1 MIDMPVRMIPKM
13 VGQDVPSILFCP
25 VCSECGAV
33 IMHEVDYREEP
44 EDRFAVIEPWLTGK
58 RHEIYPAMC
67 PKCGV
72 VFEAV
77 KMYKELPYK
86 GY

>member
-1 MIDMPVRMIPKM
+1 MSGRVRQIPKM

-33 IMHEVDYREEP
+33 IMREVEYEETADP
-44 EDRFAVIEPWLTGK
+44 LWCEVCTIPFK
-58 RHEIYPAMC
+58 RHQIYLALC

-77 KMYKELPYK
+77 KMYKDLPFK

>member
-1 MIDMPVRMIPKM
+1 MSGRVRQIPKM
-13 VGQDVPSILFCP
+13 VGQNVPSILFCP

-33 IMHEVDYREEP
+33 IMQAVTYEECVEPMYAEVLP
-44 EDRFAVIEPWLTGK
+44 FMSK
-58 RHEIYPAMC
+58 RHCIYPALC

-72 VFEAV
+72 EFEAV
-77 KMYKELPYK
+77 KMYKDLPYK

>member
-44 EDRFAVIEPWLTGK
+44 EDLYAVHDVRLPYKEK
-58 RHEIYPAMC
+58 QIYPAMC

-77 KMYKELPYK
+77 KMYKELPYN

>member
-33 IMHEVDYREEP
+33 IMHEVDYREGP
-44 EDRFAVIEPWLTGK
+44 EDLYAMRCSRLPFK
-58 RHEIYPAMC
+58 RNEIYPAMC

-72 VFEAV
+72 LFEAV